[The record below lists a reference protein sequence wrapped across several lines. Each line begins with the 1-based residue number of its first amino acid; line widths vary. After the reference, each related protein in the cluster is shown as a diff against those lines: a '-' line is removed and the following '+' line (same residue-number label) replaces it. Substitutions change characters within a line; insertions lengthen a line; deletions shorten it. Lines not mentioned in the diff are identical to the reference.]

1 LARTSLQCR
10 ECKKEYE
17 TAFKYVCDDCFG
29 PLDVKYDFPTL
40 TKDTFS
46 NREQTYWRYFELLP
60 IENKSNIVS
69 IGAGMTPLTKAENLG
84 KKLGLNNLYIKNDS
98 VNPTF
103 SFKDRP
109 AGVAISKAKELGLT
123 AVGCASTGNLASAT
137 AAHAAAAGLPCHV
150 FAPSNI
156 EMAKIAQ
163 ALSYGANYIAVDGTY
178 DDANRIAAQIG
189 DSTGNLA
196 SATAAHAA
204 AAGLPC
210 HVFAPSNIE
219 MAKIAQALSYGA
231 NYIAVDGTYDDANRI
246 AAQIGDSKGI
256 GVVNINM
263 RSHYVEGSKTFSYE
277 VAEQLDWQVPDQ
289 LIVPVGSGA
298 MLNAICKGFEELQ
311 TVSLLDDVSNMHMI
325 AAQPHGCAPI
335 VDAFKKNTKE
345 VIPVENP
352 DTVAK
357 SLAIGDPG
365 DGRYV
370 LKRLEQYNGF
380 AEECNNQEILD
391 AILLLAQTE
400 GIFTEPAGGVSIS
413 ILQKMVEQG
422 KIDKNDKVVC
432 YVTGNGLKATESIM
446 QVLSKPTVYKPN
458 INEISAVVQ

>member
-1 LARTSLQCR
+1 MARTSLQCR

-17 TAFKYVCDDCFG
+17 STFKYICDDCFG
-29 PLDVKYDFPTL
+29 PLDVKYDFPTV

-60 IENKSNIVS
+60 IEDKSNIVS
-69 IGAGMTPLTKAENLG
+69 IGAGMTPLSKAEKLG
-84 KKLGLNNLYIKNDS
+84 AKLGLKNLYIKNDS

-109 AGVAISKAKELGLT
+109 AGVAVSKAKEFGLS

-137 AAHAAAAGLPCHV
+137 AAHAAKGGFACHV
-150 FAPSNI
+150 FAPSDI
-156 EMAKIAQ
+156 EMAKI
-163 ALSYGANYIAVDGTY
+163 T
-178 DDANRIAAQIG
+178 
-189 DSTGNLA
+189 
-196 SATAAHAA
+196 
-204 AAGLPC
+204 
-210 HVFAPSNIE
+210 
-219 MAKIAQALSYGA
+219 QALSYGA

-256 GVVNINM
+256 GIVNINM
-263 RSHYVEGSKTFSYE
+263 RSHYVEGSKTLAFE

-311 TVSLLDDVSNMHMI
+311 QVSLLNNIDNMHMI

-335 VDAFKKNTKE
+335 VDAFKKNSTD
-345 VIPVENP
+345 VIPVEYP

-370 LKRLEQYNGF
+370 LKRLKQYNGF

-391 AILLLAQTE
+391 AIILLAKTE
-400 GIFTEPAGGVSIS
+400 GIFTEPAGGVSLAV
-413 ILQKMVEQG
+413 LQKMVEQG
-422 KIDKNDKVVC
+422 KIDKNDRVVC

-446 QVLSKPTVYKPN
+446 SVLQKPLVMKAD
-458 INEISAVVQ
+458 IAEISSVVN